1 MKEGVK
7 DLLVHQS
14 LGDLEDRR
22 NPVDEASAQ
31 LVDYRSEPNGL
42 IDRGQ
47 MEVTV
52 LNRVN

>member
-1 MKEGVK
+1 MGDIDIFLSE
-7 DLLVHQS
+7 S

-31 LVDYRSEPNGL
+31 LVDHRSEPNWL
-42 IDRGQ
+42 IDRGR
-47 MEVTV
+47 MKVTV

>member
-1 MKEGVK
+1 MMGDIDIFLSEF
-7 DLLVHQS
+7 

-42 IDRGQ
+42 MDRGQ

>member
-1 MKEGVK
+1 MGDIGIFLSE
-7 DLLVHQS
+7 S

-31 LVDYRSEPNGL
+31 LVDYRLESNWLMEGGL
-42 IDRGQ
+42 
-47 MEVTV
+47 MKVTV

>member
-1 MKEGVK
+1 MMGDIDIFLSE
-7 DLLVHQS
+7 S

-42 IDRGQ
+42 MDRGQ